1 MIELLFNNVAGLKAC
16 CDILKSSYF
25 KDNLL
30 ITASELTLG
39 SDYLELFFRTVAF
52 NPEL

>member
-1 MIELLFNNVAGLKAC
+1 MFSC

-25 KDNLL
+25 KEHLL
-30 ITASELTLG
+30 TTASELTLG